1 MEKVGKTNKVK
12 INKILLQKCA
22 LSRKKSAS
30 GITLIALIITII
42 VLLLL
47 AGVTIATLT
56 GDNGILSQAQKAQ
69 EGTKIGKFRDEA
81 HLAYMEVYAENARN
95 GVYVVEEAEL
105 IAKLE
110 DKYGYTIQPEPTGG
124 ITGIT
129 VKQNGTIVNTTT
141 VATVEKADNTPA
153 EVSTT
158 LTVVPTPGEGSEYY
172 IVEDGIYYKIS
183 LSGEI
188 ITIGEGQE
196 SVGGGTGS
204 SGPTV
209 EVTNKA
215 SLTKIDEPQISGLTI
230 TIVGRTAGDETLEIS
245 YSGKTATVKVTVMQ
259 TFAVNFYASS
269 TGAEATLVKVAD
281 GGNALTA
288 TNYATAKSAADS
300 AAPEGQVFDKW
311 VLKTA
316 VGTGTGEQVGD
327 EATSYLNNV
336 TQALNVYATYKEAP
350 EFGDADTTLKSHF
363 GKTVLTNSDITF
375 GTAGWQLFYADTD
388 KIYLIY
394 ADYLEN
400 GKIPSGTNILKS
412 GYSVYGKSSTSTNR
426 DTVINYLKTASNWTS
441 VKSAFVN
448 KYELNSS
455 TTGVKAKGAPSVDM
469 WMASYNARYGT
480 NLGAKNF
487 KDLGTNGKNQTYYNS
502 TSATSVGT
510 STTTTSVP
518 GYLYTR
524 SDVGDSS
531 KWEVYLPD
539 GFMKN
544 TEGYPTRS
552 SNMYYPHTSE
562 VSASSTTTYGYWLAR
577 SFG

>member
-1 MEKVGKTNKVK
+1 MSNLKAKN
-12 INKILLQKCA
+12 
-22 LSRKKSAS
+22 
-30 GITLIALIITII
+30 GITLIALVITII

-110 DKYGYTIQPEPTGG
+110 DKYGYTIHPEPTGG

-183 LSGEI
+183 LSGEV

-204 SGPTV
+204 SSPTV
-209 EVTNKA
+209 EVTNAA

-245 YSGKTATVKVTVMQ
+245 YGGKTATVKVTVMQ

-269 TGAEATLVKVAD
+269 TEASATQVKVAS

-316 VGTGTGEQVGD
+316 VGANAIGSD
-327 EATSYLNNV
+327 ATSLLGEV
-336 TQALNVYATYKEAP
+336 TQDLNVYATFKEAP
-350 EFGDADTTLKSHF
+350 EFGEVDTKLQEHF
-363 GKTVLTNSDITF
+363 GKTVLTSSDITF

-400 GKIPSGTNILKS
+400 GKIPSGTNISTS
-412 GYSVYGKSSTSTNR
+412 GYCVYASGNR
-426 DTVINYLKTASNWTS
+426 DNLINYLKTESNWTS

-448 KYELNSS
+448 KYGLNSS

-469 WMASYNARYGT
+469 WMASYNAKNNT

-544 TEGYPTRS
+544 TGGYPAETNG
-552 SNMYYPHTSE
+552 SNMYWPHTGS
-562 VSASSTTTYGYWLAR
+562 SAWNSCYGYWLAR
-577 SFG
+577 PFGWLL

>member
-1 MEKVGKTNKVK
+1 MV
-12 INKILLQKCA
+12 
-22 LSRKKSAS
+22 
-30 GITLIALIITII
+30 ITII

-110 DKYGYTIQPEPTGG
+110 DKYGYTIHPELTGG

-183 LSGEI
+183 LSGEV

-196 SVGGGTGS
+196 SVGEGTGS
-204 SGPTV
+204 SGPKV

-245 YSGKTATVKVTVMQ
+245 YSGKTATVKVTVTQ
-259 TFAVNFYASS
+259 TYAVNFYASS
-269 TGAEATLVKVAD
+269 TEASATQVKVAS

-316 VGTGTGEQVGD
+316 VGANAIGSD
-327 EATSYLNNV
+327 ATSLLGEV
-336 TQALNVYATYKEAP
+336 TQDLNVYATFKEAP
-350 EFGDADTTLKSHF
+350 EFGEVDTTLQEHF
-363 GKTVLTNSDITF
+363 GKTVLTSSDITF

-400 GKIPSGTNILKS
+400 GKIPSGTNISTS
-412 GYSVYGKSSTSTNR
+412 GYCVYASGNR
-426 DTVINYLKTASNWTS
+426 DNLINYLKTESNWTS

-448 KYELNSS
+448 KYGLNSS

-469 WMASYNARYGT
+469 WMASYNAKNNT

-544 TEGYPTRS
+544 TGGYPAETNG
-552 SNMYYPHTSE
+552 SNMYWPHTGS
-562 VSASSTTTYGYWLAR
+562 SAWNSCYGYWLAR
-577 SFG
+577 PFG